1 MRMQNLTLRNIL
13 PPIFMGRIA
22 KKACAIAVLAMFCL
36 VSSSENSYALFE
48 NLTKSGSEIFEGMK
62 GIIYAVTG
70 FGIIGIAAG
79 SFFGNG
85 LNWKWLSAII
95 IGLIVIAGTAGV
107 LQYIGGSD
115 ATSSI
120 AIQDTLINA
129 G

>member
-1 MRMQNLTLRNIL
+1 MRKNKIKNQNIL
-13 PPIFMGRIA
+13 PLNYIKKIA
-22 KKACAIAVLAMFCL
+22 KEVLIAGLGAVFCL
-36 VSSSENSYALFE
+36 IITAENSYALFE

-70 FGIIGIAAG
+70 FGIIGIAVG

-85 LNWKWLSAII
+85 LNWKWLSAIM

-107 LQYIGGSD
+107 LQYIGGSE

-120 AIQDTLINA
+120 TIQDTVKNA

>member
-1 MRMQNLTLRNIL
+1 MRKYHTSFRSIL
-13 PPIFMGRIA
+13 PLKFMKRIA
-22 KKACAIAVLAMFCL
+22 NKALCIIGLAMFCL
-36 VSSSENSYALFE
+36 VFSVQDSYALFE

-70 FGIIGIAAG
+70 FGIIGIAVG

-115 ATSSI
+115 ATSAI
-120 AIQDTLINA
+120 TIQDTLINA